1 MKTYH
6 IFAEVG
12 IFYLLKLNLARNRE
26 RLRVLK
32 RKGEAFVRQ
41 WDLKQATYK
50 KLNDPVSP

>member
-12 IFYLLKLNLARNRE
+12 TFYLLKLNLARNRK

-32 RKGEAFVRQ
+32 RKGEAFVQQR
-41 WDLKQATYK
+41 DLKQATYK